1 MELVFTDREEAF
13 RQEVRE
19 FLKRELPSDWEGFD
33 EGDEYEGEGWEFT
46 RSLARKLAEKRW
58 LTLSWPKEYGGQDL
72 PIMEQVVYLEEMA
85 YHMVPSA
92 TLDMGV
98 GGIGWVG
105 PTLMLYGTEEQKREH
120 IPLIGSGE
128 RFWCTGYSEPDS
140 GSDLASL
147 QTQAVSKGDY
157 YLVNGQKIWNSGG
170 HVMDWCWLAVRT
182 DPDAPK
188 HKGIS
193 LLLVDM
199 KSPGITVKP
208 ITNMAGAHHFNQLF
222 FEDLKVPKANLV
234 GEENRGWY
242 YVAVALDF
250 ERSHIR
256 DAAIQ
261 QRRLDEL
268 IQLLKGGGLATS
280 PSSPR
285 DASVRHRLAETAI
298 EIEVGRWMAYRVA
311 WMQGQGLVP
320 NSEASI
326 CKILITE
333 SSQRLA
339 RTVLWVLG
347 LYGQLAG
354 NSKGAVSK
362 GKFERDYLL
371 SVAATIAG
379 GTSEIQRTIIARRG
393 LGLPRQ

>member
-46 RSLARKLAEKRW
+46 RSLARRLAEKGW

-72 PIMEQVVYLEEMA
+72 PIMEQVVYQEEMA

-120 IPLIGSGE
+120 IPHIGSGE

-199 KSPGITVKP
+199 KSPGIKVKP
-208 ITNMAGAHHFNQLF
+208 IANMAGAHHFNQLF
-222 FEDLKVPKANLV
+222 FEDLRVPKANLV

-268 IQLLKGGGLATS
+268 IEALKGGSLA
-280 PSSPR
+280 SSSSRAR

-326 CKILITE
+326 CKILLTE

-347 LYGQLAG
+347 LYGQLA
-354 NSKGAVSK
+354 NDSKGTVLK

>member
-19 FLKRELPSDWEGFD
+19 FLKRELPSGWEGLD

-120 IPLIGSGE
+120 IPLIGSGK

-182 DPDAPK
+182 DSDAPK

-199 KSPGITVKP
+199 KSPGIKVKP
-208 ITNMAGAHHFNQLF
+208 IANMAGAHNFNQLF

-268 IQLLKGGGLATS
+268 IQLLKGGSLAKS

-347 LYGQLAG
+347 LYGQLASD
-354 NSKGAVSK
+354 SKGAVSK

-393 LGLPRQ
+393 LGLPR

>member
-19 FLKRELPSDWEGFD
+19 FLKRELPSGWEGLD

-120 IPLIGSGE
+120 IPLIGSGK

-199 KSPGITVKP
+199 KSPGIKVKP
-208 ITNMAGAHHFNQLF
+208 IANMAGAHNFNQLF

-268 IQLLKGGGLATS
+268 IQLLKGGSLAKS

-347 LYGQLAG
+347 LYGQLASD
-354 NSKGAVSK
+354 SKGAVSK

-393 LGLPRQ
+393 LGLPR

>member
-33 EGDEYEGEGWEFT
+33 DGDEYEGEGWEFT
-46 RSLARKLAEKRW
+46 RSLARKLAEKKW

-72 PIMEQVVYLEEMA
+72 PIMEQVVYQEEMA

-199 KSPGITVKP
+199 KSPGIKVKP
-208 ITNMAGAHHFNQLF
+208 IANMAGAHHFNQLF

-268 IQLLKGGGLATS
+268 IRLLKGGSLATS
-280 PSSPR
+280 SSSPR

-339 RTVLWVLG
+339 RTILWVLG
-347 LYGQLAG
+347 LYGQLASD
-354 NSKGAVSK
+354 SKGAVSK

>member
-19 FLKRELPSDWEGFD
+19 FLKRELPSGWEGLD

-46 RSLARKLAEKRW
+46 RGLARKLAEKRW

-120 IPLIGSGE
+120 IPLIGSGK

-199 KSPGITVKP
+199 KSPGIKVKP
-208 ITNMAGAHHFNQLF
+208 IANMASAHNFNQLF

-268 IQLLKGGGLATS
+268 IQLLKGGSLAKS

-347 LYGQLAG
+347 LYGQLASD
-354 NSKGAVSK
+354 SKGAVSK

-393 LGLPRQ
+393 LGLPR

>member
-199 KSPGITVKP
+199 KSPGIKVKP
-208 ITNMAGAHHFNQLF
+208 IANMAGAHHFNQLF

-268 IQLLKGGGLATS
+268 IQLLKGGSLAKS

-333 SSQRLA
+333 CSQRLA

-393 LGLPRQ
+393 LGLPR

>member
-120 IPLIGSGE
+120 IPLIASGE

-199 KSPGITVKP
+199 KSPGIKVKP
-208 ITNMAGAHHFNQLF
+208 IANMAGAHHFNQLF

-268 IQLLKGGGLATS
+268 IRLLKGGSLATS
-280 PSSPR
+280 PSSLR

-347 LYGQLAG
+347 LYGQLASD
-354 NSKGAVSK
+354 SKGAVSK

>member
-19 FLKRELPSDWEGFD
+19 FLKRELPSGWEGLD

-58 LTLSWPKEYGGQDL
+58 LTLSWPKEYGGQNL

-120 IPLIGSGE
+120 IPLIGSGK

-182 DPDAPK
+182 APDAPK

-199 KSPGITVKP
+199 KSPGIKVKP
-208 ITNMAGAHHFNQLF
+208 IANMAGAHNFNQLF

-268 IQLLKGGGLATS
+268 IQLLKGGSLAKS

-347 LYGQLAG
+347 LYGQLASD
-354 NSKGAVSK
+354 SKGAVSK

-393 LGLPRQ
+393 LGLPR

>member
-33 EGDEYEGEGWEFT
+33 DGDEYEGEGWEFT
-46 RSLARKLAEKRW
+46 RSLARKLADKRW

-120 IPLIGSGE
+120 IPLIASGE

-199 KSPGITVKP
+199 KSPGIKVKP
-208 ITNMAGAHHFNQLF
+208 IANMAGAHHFNQLF

-268 IQLLKGGGLATS
+268 IRLLKGGSLATS

-347 LYGQLAG
+347 LYGQLASD
-354 NSKGAVSK
+354 SKGAVSK